1 MMSNREREID
11 RQAEMLSRHKL
22 EKSYDEV
29 LEGKTKLGVARL
41 GDFGIYECSLPL
53 PDQKDFLKTFMTSF
67 KTPTGEEW
75 LEITPVE
82 EVHLK
87 EDEYSKEHG
96 IDVSVEAFNSYQ
108 RARHNPDLITF
119 RRVSD
124 EEKQEFFKKKEAN

>member
-1 MMSNREREID
+1 MSNREREID
-11 RQAEMLSRHKL
+11 RQAEMLSRQKL
-22 EKSYDEV
+22 EKYYDDV

-87 EDEYSKEHG
+87 ADEYSKEHG

-119 RRVSD
+119 RRLSA
-124 EEKQEFFKKKEAN
+124 EERREIVRKNKEAN

>member
-1 MMSNREREID
+1 
-11 RQAEMLSRHKL
+11 
-22 EKSYDEV
+22 
-29 LEGKTKLGVARL
+29 
-41 GDFGIYECSLPL
+41 
-53 PDQKDFLKTFMTSF
+53 MTSF

-87 EDEYSKEHG
+87 ADEYSKEHG

-119 RRVSD
+119 RRLSA
-124 EEKQEFFKKKEAN
+124 EERREIVRKNKEAN

>member
-11 RQAEMLSRHKL
+11 RQAEMLSRQKL
-22 EKSYDEV
+22 EKYYDEV

-87 EDEYSKEHG
+87 ADEYSKEHG

-108 RARHNPDLITF
+108 RVRSNPDLLTF
-119 RRVSD
+119 RRLSK
-124 EEKQEFFKKKEAN
+124 EEYRKTFFQ